1 VRGVA
6 ARSQA
11 IGGYRWAVLAAGTGG
26 QAAYIALLTAPAVL
40 APALRHDL
48 GLSLTRVGVVI
59 AAPWVGPIGTL
70 LPWGLLADRV
80 GERRVLAAGLGLC
93 AALTVPIA
101 FTSSFAA
108 VVVLLAAAGG
118 AGASVNSASG
128 RAVMSWFGPTERGFA
143 LGIRQTSTP
152 VGTAVAALALPGIER
167 TGGLE
172 AAFLFLAALTLA
184 GAIVGGAIVR
194 DVQSRSVAGEARR
207 VLSDARLWTIGA
219 SAGLYLIAQ
228 VVITGFL
235 VLYLHDERGLSTQ
248 EAAFVLAVIQALA
261 VVLRIALGR
270 WSDVL
275 GDRIGPLRAV
285 GLVAFAT
292 LAATAA
298 LLNAPTGVVV
308 AALVVAGGTA
318 MSWNGLSFAAA
329 AELAGRERSGAAIG
343 FQQTILS
350 ATATAVPPVFAA
362 LVGATS
368 WRTAFALVALAPLL
382 GSAMLSGGRV
392 AATAHG
398 R

>member
-1 VRGVA
+1 
-6 ARSQA
+6 
-11 IGGYRWAVLAAGTGG
+11 
-26 QAAYIALLTAPAVL
+26 VL
-40 APALRHDL
+40 APVLRDEFD
-48 GLSLTRVGVVI
+48 LSLFRVGVVLDGL
-59 AAPWVGPIGTL
+59 WVGALLTL

-80 GERRVLAAGLGLC
+80 GERIVIGLGLAGC
-93 AALTVPIA
+93 GAALI
-101 FTSSFAA
+101 
-108 VVVLLAAAGG
+108 AAGYAG
-118 AGASVNSASG
+118 SFEGLVILLGLAGAAGASVNSASG

-298 LLNAPTGVVV
+298 VLNAPTGVVV

>member
-1 VRGVA
+1 
-6 ARSQA
+6 
-11 IGGYRWAVLAAGTGG
+11 
-26 QAAYIALLTAPAVL
+26 
-40 APALRHDL
+40 
-48 GLSLTRVGVVI
+48 VI

-298 LLNAPTGVVV
+298 VLNAPTGVVV